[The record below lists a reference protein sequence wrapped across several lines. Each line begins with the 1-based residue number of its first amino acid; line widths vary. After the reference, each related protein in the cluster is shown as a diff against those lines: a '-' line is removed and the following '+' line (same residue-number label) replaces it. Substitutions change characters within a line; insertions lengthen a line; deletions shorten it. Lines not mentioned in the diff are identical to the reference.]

1 MIGKTIGMKTTK
13 QKMKSMKIELWDID
27 KIQPY
32 EANVKIH
39 DDKQVEKIANSIQ
52 RFGWDQPIVVD
63 KNGVIIKG
71 HGRRLAAIKLG
82 YAKVPVL
89 VRDDLTEDQVKA
101 ARVADNRVAM
111 GDIDTEMLQK
121 ELQDIDFDL
130 GGIFDAKELDFLKVD
145 LTEINEDAIED
156 NIVEEMERQSEE
168 MSDHIKTVDS
178 REVRIADALGFK
190 KVKGEDQRPIARF
203 MARIEEETGK
213 QGAEA
218 FVRFAQNYIGK

>member
-82 YAKVPVL
+82 YAQVPVL
-89 VRDDLTEDQVKA
+89 VRDDLTDDQVKA

-111 GDIDTEMLQK
+111 GDIDTELLQK
-121 ELQDIDFDL
+121 ELQTITADL
-130 GGIFDAKELDFLKVD
+130 DGIFDAKELDFLKVD

-156 NIVEEMERQSEE
+156 DIVEEMERQSDE
-168 MSDHIKTVDS
+168 MSEHIQKVDL

-218 FVRFAQNYIGK
+218 FVSFAQQYIGK

>member
-213 QGAEA
+213 LGAEA